1 MVTELLHVDVL
12 CRIAKRSTG
21 SRTSSVVTPALQ
33 NVAAV
38 NRRQNYETFFG
49 ELMNPH
55 TPGAMMGQRHTGNAS
70 LNRGCG
76 DASLHWGFGGWE
88 KIVKWG
94 LEKSFIILSSM
105 DENQGESFK
114 TILKKL
120 VDCIKVM
127 SQRC

>member
-1 MVTELLHVDVL
+1 
-12 CRIAKRSTG
+12 
-21 SRTSSVVTPALQ
+21 
-33 NVAAV
+33 
-38 NRRQNYETFFG
+38 
-49 ELMNPH
+49 MNPR
-55 TPGAMMGQRHTGNAS
+55 TPGAMMRQSHRGNPS

-94 LEKSFIILSSM
+94 LEKSFKLLSSM

-127 SQRC
+127 

>member
-1 MVTELLHVDVL
+1 
-12 CRIAKRSTG
+12 
-21 SRTSSVVTPALQ
+21 
-33 NVAAV
+33 
-38 NRRQNYETFFG
+38 
-49 ELMNPH
+49 MNPR
-55 TPGAMMGQRHTGNAS
+55 TPGAMMRQSHRGNPS

-94 LEKSFIILSSM
+94 LEKSFKLLSSM